1 MIKLFAGNKRKAEQ
15 GEKKVKRSYVFLLEF
30 RCRDRLLVCAKTD
43 SLNKTVKI
51 GRAADND
58 WIIPEQN
65 RVAADYQAELHL
77 DAKNIRI
84 HASGKNRI
92 YIHGRETA
100 GSILKPGDRVSI
112 GDCELF
118 VSASE
123 SRDAL
128 PEDVHRLEFRNG
140 PHEGELVRLDKALIR
155 IGSAPA
161 NDIVIKDNVVSRFHA
176 EIRITENG
184 ESWIRDLNSNNG
196 TFVNGT
202 KLGRQERMLMD
213 SDEISIAFFDLLFLD
228 RNVPHT
234 RSQIGRKILIMGI
247 TVAVILLF
255 FWIFYISTQQASQ
268 VLAVAEFY
276 IRRADFNEAEKV
288 LNQMSES
295 RDFQRYEKHQQEHLK
310 SLPRYR
316 KTFAAWEEFKN
327 HLSNSEWNDAAEC
340 SGRLEIDNRFAW
352 NWEDATVDARMALVR
367 HAKFLLDLQ
376 FRIQAALSSVD
387 TEPRQLRKIF
397 LRLKEEQK
405 TVSGK
410 EPEWLFPLLRDIET
424 HLAELER
431 SCVYS
436 EKISEILDRLQ
447 DEKTE
452 FKPLIVEIEHLRT
465 VSSGCVRIWAQD
477 ISEAL
482 KQLEINQREVAA
494 NQTALI
500 ALRLDEIKKNISFV
514 SPDECMISSRI
525 MAKRDRIVRRQN
537 AILCNA
543 ENLRFLL
550 NKLRRAGWTDDQAV
564 PEYAERFTAEKTLK
578 EAFRFECLQRSIPK
592 SSRKTPDGIY
602 DRMFGIRYF
611 YEIMQQSSVLSTNLY
626 SGDIISSLS
635 FQPECIVLA
644 AFFRTVEETGL
655 WLSLPENRWMLA
667 GEIGHL
673 NEKCKKIM
681 DLRSVFLDRLNTM
694 VKTMP
699 ETRVYL
705 TAQAAF
711 FYFSPASS
719 IPEKE
724 MKRYAEVWKK
734 FKFSQQEQIE
744 KYDPLKLKEA
754 RQIGENI
761 LREGIPGDPMVNWV
775 WSQLR

>member
-1 MIKLFAGNKRKAEQ
+1 M
-15 GEKKVKRSYVFLLEF
+15 
-30 RCRDRLLVCAKTD
+30 
-43 SLNKTVKI
+43 
-51 GRAADND
+51 
-58 WIIPEQN
+58 
-65 RVAADYQAELHL
+65 
-77 DAKNIRI
+77 
-84 HASGKNRI
+84 
-92 YIHGRETA
+92 
-100 GSILKPGDRVSI
+100 
-112 GDCELF
+112 
-118 VSASE
+118 
-123 SRDAL
+123 
-128 PEDVHRLEFRNG
+128 
-140 PHEGELVRLDKALIR
+140 
-155 IGSAPA
+155 
-161 NDIVIKDNVVSRFHA
+161 
-176 EIRITENG
+176 
-184 ESWIRDLNSNNG
+184 
-196 TFVNGT
+196 
-202 KLGRQERMLMD
+202 
-213 SDEISIAFFDLLFLD
+213 
-228 RNVPHT
+228 
-234 RSQIGRKILIMGI
+234 
-247 TVAVILLF
+247 
-255 FWIFYISTQQASQ
+255 
-268 VLAVAEFY
+268 
-276 IRRADFNEAEKV
+276 
-288 LNQMSES
+288 
-295 RDFQRYEKHQQEHLK
+295 
-310 SLPRYR
+310 
-316 KTFAAWEEFKN
+316 
-327 HLSNSEWNDAAEC
+327 
-340 SGRLEIDNRFAW
+340 
-352 NWEDATVDARMALVR
+352 
-367 HAKFLLDLQ
+367 
-376 FRIQAALSSVD
+376 
-387 TEPRQLRKIF
+387 
-397 LRLKEEQK
+397 
-405 TVSGK
+405 SGK